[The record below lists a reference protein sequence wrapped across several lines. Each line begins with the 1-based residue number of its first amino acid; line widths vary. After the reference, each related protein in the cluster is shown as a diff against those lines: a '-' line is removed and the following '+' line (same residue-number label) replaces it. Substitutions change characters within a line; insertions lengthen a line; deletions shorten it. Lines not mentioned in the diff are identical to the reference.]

1 MDASGPQCGS
11 KAVSSAGRG
20 WEDVRVH
27 TGKVMARTLDGTGS
41 RLLLLVHQESL
52 GEL

>member
-1 MDASGPQCGS
+1 VDASGPQCGS

-27 TGKVMARTLDGTGS
+27 TGKVMALGQGW
-41 RLLLLVHQESL
+41 LLLLVRQESL